1 MMKKHVLIFTL
12 AFCHLH
18 AQMNKLLWY
27 TTDNGLP
34 QNSVKDIIKDKYGF
48 IWISTENGIS
58 RFDGA
63 NFLNTNLNT
72 RETRFNS
79 FLGNIK
85 NDSIINSSKGY
96 KITTLIK
103 QRQLSKFVSQ
113 NNHFKREIIF
123 KNKKFNKFNKT
134 SYYFIPEPDSRFF
147 IEQDNAKYFFEEN
160 LITYYD
166 SSKKDEEKIRINFKM
181 DDMKKIFIHNDIIF
195 LPDSA
200 HHQMLSLNKGVLT
213 IIHES
218 SLYTDPE
225 SNIFWSQLNN
235 QTLIINKNEIY
246 LSNYINNKRTLHKIT
261 NYEDFV
267 NILHSLSIN
276 TFFYD
281 QENDKIFLGSITKGL
296 YVINLSHFYTSRKKN
311 IFADNVYYATL
322 PFNDD
327 SVITPKGYIFNKYS
341 EISQKKVENNINKYS
356 LIYDSHGNIL
366 YIKSYLLYKRYKYSD
381 FKKQEIVPVDNL
393 QKIDLV
399 ATDNGMYFISSYNNK
414 NSFLNVYQKDDFKQ
428 AVCIFK
434 FKTPINY
441 IKRYKDHQIL
451 LGSTS
456 GGLYIGDIHSKKIK
470 KIASLGIKN
479 IIRTS
484 DQNFWILTKNEGFY
498 LLENNKLIK
507 MPLDKD
513 QYLNDPHTLL
523 EDKKGFFWIT
533 TNNGLF
539 KTNAKRLYK
548 YSKDINTPIVYYRFT
563 QDDGLPT
570 NEFNGGA
577 NPTGNVLSNGNMVL
591 PSLDG
596 LLFFSPNEVKSHY
609 IDPNFFF
616 IERAQVGMG
625 ELIKF
630 NDTLHLNNNK
640 FENLTIFLDFPY
652 FDNIKNLYI
661 EVLSE
666 DNIWKSLGDERKYSL
681 GKLTPGIHL
690 LKFRFVTS
698 PNGDLYYKNVQ
709 VNIEYL
715 FYQTKTF
722 KILAIVTVFLLLFL
736 LVRFNYDLLATKNNL
751 LLKTNAELE
760 ITKNELK
767 NRNILQEKL
776 LEAITHDIAT
786 PIKHLSHLSK
796 KLDETDDLNLQ
807 KKYFHS
813 IHKSSETLYKFT
825 LTLSNYGH
833 LFSDTLEEQQPYSI
847 YEIFEEKKILFENIS
862 GYNHT
867 TIYINTPQKLDI
879 TYNKFI
885 LTTIIHN
892 IVDNAVKN
900 THSGIITL
908 CAFYNKDIIIQ
919 VIDTGTGMPQELMD
933 YYNHIHNISIEDMKL
948 QKQSGYGLKLTL
960 ILIER
965 LNAKISF
972 KKNQPKGSI
981 VEIKLPV

>member
-1 MMKKHVLIFTL
+1 MMKKHVLIFIFV
-12 AFCHLH
+12 FCHLH
-18 AQMNKLLWY
+18 AQMNNLLWY

-48 IWISTENGIS
+48 IWISTENGIC
-58 RFDGA
+58 RFDGVH
-63 NFLNTNLNT
+63 FLNTNLNT
-72 RETRFNS
+72 SETRFKS
-79 FLGNIK
+79 FLGNIEH
-85 NDSIINSSKGY
+85 DSIINSSDGD
-96 KITTLIK
+96 KIITLIK
-103 QRQLSKFVSQ
+103 QRKLSKIVSEKNQ
-113 NNHFKREIIF
+113 FRRDIIF
-123 KNKKFNKFNKT
+123 ENKKFDKFNKT
-134 SYYFIPEPDSRFF
+134 SYSFIPEPDSRFF
-147 IEQDNAKYFFEEN
+147 IEQDNAQYFFEEN
-160 LITYYD
+160 LITYYN
-166 SSKKDEEKIRINFKM
+166 SSEKHIKKIRVNFKM
-181 DDMKKIFIHNDIIF
+181 DDMKKIFVHDNIIF
-195 LPDSA
+195 FPNSY
-200 HHQMLSLNKGVLT
+200 HHQMLSLNKGKLT
-213 IIHES
+213 IS
-218 SLYTDPE
+218 SENSIYTDPE
-225 SNIFWSQLNN
+225 STIFWSQLNN
-235 QTLIINKNEIY
+235 QTLVINKNDIY
-246 LSNYINNKRTLHKIT
+246 LSSYNNNKRTLHKIT

-296 YVINLSHFYTSRKKN
+296 YVINLSHFYTARKKN

-322 PFNDD
+322 PFSDN

-341 EISQKKVENNINKYS
+341 EISQRKSENSINKYS

-366 YIKSYLLYKRYKYSD
+366 YIKSHSLYKRYKYSD
-381 FKKQEIVPVDNL
+381 FKKEEVLDVDNL
-393 QKIDLV
+393 HKIDLI
-399 ATDNGMYFISSYNNK
+399 ASDNGMYFISSYNND
-414 NSFLNVYQKDDFKQ
+414 NSFLNVYHKDDFKHTD
-428 AVCIFK
+428 CIFK

-441 IKRYKDHQIL
+441 IKKYKENQIL

-456 GGLYIGDIHSKKIK
+456 GGLYIGDIRLKKIK
-470 KIASLGIKN
+470 KIASLRIKN

-484 DQNFWILTKNEGFY
+484 DQNFWILTKNNGFY

-513 QYLNDPHTLL
+513 QYLIDPHTLL

-539 KTNAKRLYK
+539 KTNAKRLYQ
-548 YSKDINTPIVYYRFT
+548 YSKNKSTPIIYYRFT

-577 NPTGNVLSNGNMVL
+577 SPTGNVLSNGDMVL

-596 LLFFSPNEVKSHY
+596 LLFFSPNEVRSHY
-609 IDPNFFF
+609 IDPDFFF

-625 ELIKF
+625 EPITF
-630 NDTLHLNNNK
+630 NDTLHLNDNK
-640 FENLTIFLDFPY
+640 FENLTIFLDLPY

-661 EVLSE
+661 EVLSN
-666 DNIWKSLGDERKYSL
+666 DNIWKSLGSERKHSL
-681 GKLTPGIHL
+681 GKLNPGIHL

-698 PNGDLYYKNVQ
+698 PNGDISYKNVKI
-709 VNIEYL
+709 NIEYL

-722 KILAIVTVFLLLFL
+722 KILAIITASLLLFL
-736 LVRFNYDLLATKNNL
+736 LIRFNYDLLATKNNL

-760 ITKNELK
+760 VTKNELK

-786 PIKHLSHLSK
+786 PIKHLSNLSK
-796 KLDETDDLNLQ
+796 KLDETEDLNLQ

-813 IHKSSETLYKFT
+813 IHESSETLYKFT

-833 LFSDTLEEQQPYSI
+833 LFSDALEEQHLYPI
-847 YEIFEEKKILFENIS
+847 DEIFEEKKVLFENIS

-867 TIYINTPQKLDI
+867 TIHIDIPQKLDI
-879 TYNKFI
+879 PYNKFI

-908 CAFYNKDIIIQ
+908 SAFYNKDVIIQ
-919 VIDTGTGMPQELMD
+919 IIDTGTGMSQELMD

-972 KKNQPKGSI
+972 KKNEPKGSI